1 VLGGQEYLSMD
12 FGSVNGGGASIHFYV
27 FREDAYGTGKPF
39 MCFGCL
45 GVDSCHSGIHS
56 LDEYLCVCQCVLQ
69 VYVSLTVY
77 VRICICS
84 DLQYIILECCACVS
98 VKKSILDPCEM
109 TVQFM
114 CV

>member
-1 VLGGQEYLSMD
+1 MD

-56 LDEYLCVCQCVLQ
+56 LDEYLCVSVCPASICVLD
-69 VYVSLTVY
+69 
-77 VRICICS
+77 CICS
-84 DLQYIILECCACVS
+84 DLYMFGFAIYYSRVLCMRFCKKKYIGS
-98 VKKSILDPCEM
+98 V
-109 TVQFM
+109 
-114 CV
+114 